1 MLDYVVISECFFKQ
15 TKKNLKNGE
24 FCVAI
29 LKLLTC
35 PINITKLGYSQLMS
49 PSLDLCQL
57 HLVYLKMEGKQHFQ
71 HIMLYY
77 FKKGKNANKTHTH
90 TQRFVQCMEKV
101 L

>member
-1 MLDYVVISECFFKQ
+1 MLSYQNVFLNKQ
-15 TKKNLKNGE
+15 KKNLKNGE

-71 HIMLYY
+71 HIVPFYI
-77 FKKGKNANKTHTH
+77 KEGKNATE
-90 TQRFVQCMEKV
+90 TQRFVQCMEIV

>member
-1 MLDYVVISECFFKQ
+1 MV
-15 TKKNLKNGE
+15 N

-57 HLVYLKMEGKQHFQ
+57 QLVYLKMEGKHFQ
-71 HIMLYY
+71 HIMLSWWL
-77 FKKGKNANKTHTH
+77 
-90 TQRFVQCMEKV
+90 RW
-101 L
+101 